1 MVLGRNTAL
10 PVEAVLPH
18 PRERADVESVEIEEY
33 VADLHKKKLTGM
45 QSSRICPE
53 TFPKK
58 SL

>member
-1 MVLGRNTAL
+1 MPT
-10 PVEAVLPH
+10 EAVLPH

-33 VADLHKKKLTGM
+33 VADLHTKKLTGM